1 MKKALDYFTDDP
13 SVPLSCTAHCLRCIL
28 SRYHKWLQLS
38 LAAWRKETNILFFIC
53 LVKHFIR
60 HYKIIT
66 FLGQEGVGLETGPSS
81 FACTY
86 HLEPKLPAFVV
97 CLPWKTKR
105 SRFYW
110 WHLLVMGTHTKK
122 KKWFKEIFM
131 FVFKNGHRGA
141 ILNVRRQSV
150 GAANVL
156 KLKWGIERRFFDN
169 ERNWRDGMV
178 LLRSNFVS
186 LFAR

>member
-66 FLGQEGVGLETGPSS
+66 SLGQEGVGLETGPSS

-86 HLEPKLPAFVV
+86 HLEPKLPAFAW
-97 CLPWKTKR
+97 CLFTVKNETVT
-105 SRFYW
+105 F
-110 WHLLVMGTHTKK
+110 LLVTFTRNGYTHQKK
-122 KKWFKEIFM
+122 KNDLRKFLCLFLKTDTEELFLMSDGRVWGLPM
-131 FVFKNGHRGA
+131 F
-141 ILNVRRQSV
+141 
-150 GAANVL
+150 
-156 KLKWGIERRFFDN
+156 
-169 ERNWRDGMV
+169 
-178 LLRSNFVS
+178 SN
-186 LFAR
+186 